1 MVVRIA
7 TVAFEGIEAR
17 PVDVQVQIAPGNV
30 VFTVVGLGDKAVAE
44 SRERVR
50 SALIASGLALPAK
63 RITVNL
69 APADLPKEG
78 SHYDLP
84 IALGVMAAIGA
95 IPADMLSSYL
105 VLGELALDGTIT
117 SVAGV
122 LPAAI
127 AANSQGLGLICPKN
141 CGPEAAWASE
151 TLDVLAPA
159 SLIQLAN
166 HFKGTQV
173 LARPRPAIFPAS
185 GRMPD
190 LGDIKG
196 QESAKRALE
205 IAAAGG
211 HNILFNGPPGS
222 GKSMLAACLPS
233 ILPPMTPAELLEVS
247 LVHSIAGALAKL
259 PALPNW
265 LEGLRVPLLH
275 LPSFAEALNAV
286 HHPGSP
292 KDIEP
297 DSPARVRLALDELLA
312 HQIAL
317 ALMRQRL
324 RIRVGR
330 PQISTHRVAH
340 QIEAALPFALTAAQQ
355 TALAEIRADL
365 AAPIR
370 MLRLL
375 QGDVGSGKTLVA
387 FLAMADVVEGGRQAA
402 LMAPTEILARQHFA
416 GLQPRAEAAGMIM
429 ALLTGRD
436 KAAERARTLEG
447 LRNGAIQIVVGTHAL
462 IQDHVAFRDLG
473 LVVVDEQHRFG
484 VHQRLALS
492 GRPSAREA
500 ARCDAEASSY
510 RLPVRANLR
519 ESAKH
524 ETGFRASPRSCP
536 LPDHRRRD
544 GRV

>member
-84 IALGVMAAIGA
+84 IALGIMAAIGA

-117 SVAGV
+117 AVAGV

-127 AANSQGLGLICPKN
+127 TANSQNLGLICPKN

-173 LARPRPAIFPAS
+173 LARPRPAVYPAS
-185 GRMPD
+185 GRLPD
-190 LGDIKG
+190 LRDIKG

-211 HNILFNGPPGS
+211 HNVLLNGPPGA
-222 GKSMLAACLPS
+222 GKSMLAARLPS
-233 ILPPMTPAELLEVS
+233 ILPPLRPRELLEVS
-247 LVHSIAGALAKL
+247 LVHSIAGDLS
-259 PALPNW
+259 PAARSPI
-265 LEGLRVPLLH
+265 EGL
-275 LPSFAEALNAV
+275 FA
-286 HHPGSP
+286 
-292 KDIEP
+292 
-297 DSPARVRLALDELLA
+297 R
-312 HQIAL
+312 
-317 ALMRQRL
+317 
-324 RIRVGR
+324 RIIR
-330 PQISTHRVAH
+330 PRW
-340 QIEAALPFALTAAQQ
+340 
-355 TALAEIRADL
+355 RRWL
-365 AAPIR
+365 AAARGRGRVKSRLPI
-370 MLRLL
+370 M
-375 QGDVGSGKTLVA
+375 GSYSSTNCRNSSRRFWIVSGSRSKPA
-387 FLAMADVVEGGRQAA
+387 KSRSRG
-402 LMAPTEILARQHFA
+402 PT
-416 GLQPRAEAAGMIM
+416 
-429 ALLTGRD
+429 T
-436 KAAERARTLEG
+436 
-447 LRNGAIQIVVGTHAL
+447 
-462 IQDHVAFRDLG
+462 
-473 LVVVDEQHRFG
+473 
-484 VHQRLALS
+484 
-492 GRPSAREA
+492 
-500 ARCDAEASSY
+500 ASSI
-510 RLPVRANLR
+510 RR
-519 ESAKH
+519 
-524 ETGFRASPRSCP
+524 GFSSS
-536 LPDHRRRD
+536 RR
-544 GRV
+544 